1 MMGVA
6 LTLCVSAC
14 GSQAATTSPAQT
26 LPLTGTD
33 ILAKPQSSGLSDAHF
48 TLTEHLPSGAT
59 GTGDGVLVYKPQP
72 ATRMTAKYPSTV
84 PGAILT
90 VDTLIIAGTFY
101 TRGTPGDRVW
111 TATDGPW
118 NLASLTHA
126 LEPTLIGEE
135 TTPQGKAWHVTAKTP
150 GGDPFDLWVRETDG
164 HPLKY
169 ATHQANGSGS
179 MTLVFDRYNT
189 GEKISAPPAAQVKAG

>member
-14 GSQAATTSPAQT
+14 GSQAATTPPAQT
-26 LPLTGTD
+26 LPLTGSD

-72 ATRMTAKYPSTV
+72 ATRMTARYPSTV
-84 PGAILT
+84 PGATLT
-90 VDTLIIAGTFY
+90 VDTLIVAGTFY
-101 TRGTPGDRVW
+101 TRGTPGDGVW

-118 NLASLTHA
+118 NLAAGRAREHSRHIQCGPTGADRDALASEFQQTHKLA
-126 LEPTLIGEE
+126 GVPPEP
-135 TTPQGKAWHVTAKTP
+135 
-150 GGDPFDLWVRETDG
+150 
-164 HPLKY
+164 
-169 ATHQANGSGS
+169 GS
-179 MTLVFDRYNT
+179 T
-189 GEKISAPPAAQVKAG
+189 EPPAETADHAAGAESEAQGHA